1 MIKSQSIF
9 AGKILTQVGFGQFD
23 IQLHFHEGLSIM
35 ISNSLLVEESD
46 KKVIWNCESKNVYVE
61 HLLEYLNHEVIE
73 ARFEERTELHIRFSN
88 GLFIIPKPDNDFEY
102 LHVMSKVEGI
112 YIY

>member
-1 MIKSQSIF
+1 MKTQSIF
-9 AGKILTQVGFGQFD
+9 AGKILTQVAFGQFD
-23 IQLHFHEGLSIM
+23 VQLHFHEGLSIM

-46 KKVIWNCESKNVYVE
+46 KKVIWNCESKNVNIDHV
-61 HLLEYLNHEVIE
+61 LEYLNHEVIE
-73 ARFEERTELHIRFSN
+73 AHFEERTGLQIRFSN

-102 LHVMSKVEGI
+102 LHVMSEDEGV